1 MRSIAVIVML
11 LMLVAGA
18 AQAAPEGNGV
28 EAALSLGT
36 GSSHWLEGE
45 ATLGWRFLPSLVV
58 SGRASATIIDD
69 RDAATDLGVAV
80 RLRGPGSLDGLY
92 LEAQLAR
99 LYISTE
105 YDCLGPT
112 PTNPDLRCVGGDATG
127 VAGGLVGGFQVA
139 RGDHVSLDV
148 RIGVIVFHWR
158 DHSTQAREDEA
169 LARVGLGLSFY

>member
-11 LMLVAGA
+11 LVLVAGA

-80 RLRGPGSLDGLY
+80 RAVNSGAVDRYIEKPWNPETLRAAIEIALHAGSH
-92 LEAQLAR
+92 R
-99 LYISTE
+99 
-105 YDCLGPT
+105 
-112 PTNPDLRCVGGDATG
+112 
-127 VAGGLVGGFQVA
+127 VAG
-139 RGDHVSLDV
+139 
-148 RIGVIVFHWR
+148 
-158 DHSTQAREDEA
+158 
-169 LARVGLGLSFY
+169 